1 MARARGREDW
11 EQLGHAVRGARAD
24 LRLSQALVARAAELG
39 VSTLRKIEKGTWR
52 SRDPWETLTKLDQGL
67 GWQKGSAERVFRGD
81 GDPVRLETAEP
92 VDLDLVRL
100 QYAWA
105 GLPAA
110 VRRCL
115 ADVAERYRP

>member
-1 MARARGREDW
+1 MARGREDW
-11 EQLGHAVRGARAD
+11 ERLGR
-24 LRLSQALVARAAELG
+24 VARKERAYLEVTQAAVAKAARFSVE
-39 VSTLRKIEKGTWR
+39 TLRKIEQGTWR
-52 SRDPWETLTKLDQGL
+52 SGDPWETLRKLDRGL
-67 GWQKGSAERVFRGD
+67 RWQEGSAERVFTGD
-81 GDPVRLETAEP
+81 GDPVRLEAAEP